1 MENIVLVMV
10 LFLQIMGRRVQ
21 RMLKSKKKEIMM
33 LINESIKEKGIN
45 NYFEE
50 MKEDMEIE

>member
-1 MENIVLVMV
+1 
-10 LFLQIMGRRVQ
+10 
-21 RMLKSKKKEIMM
+21 MLKSKKKEIMM